1 MPRADVAA
9 RLPPVSQG
17 LRHREVFTSS
27 TSGEGMTSWAWTGE
41 PGLTEVV
48 RRVRVAMAALE
59 AVVELRQETT
69 A

>member
-1 MPRADVAA
+1 
-9 RLPPVSQG
+9 
-17 LRHREVFTSS
+17 
-27 TSGEGMTSWAWTGE
+27 MTNWAWTGE